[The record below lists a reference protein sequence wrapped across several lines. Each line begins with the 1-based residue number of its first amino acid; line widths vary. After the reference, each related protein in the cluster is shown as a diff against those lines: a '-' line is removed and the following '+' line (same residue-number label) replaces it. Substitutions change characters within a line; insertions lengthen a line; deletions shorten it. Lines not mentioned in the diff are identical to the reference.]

1 MKATMNLDDQLYRR
15 VKVRAAEEG
24 TTVTSLVEQA
34 LETMLAGRQEPGTS
48 RFRVP
53 VLPSAGG
60 LQPDVDLTS
69 NARVQDLLDADLR
82 PEQLR

>member
-15 VKVRAAEEG
+15 VKIRAAEEG

-34 LETMLAGRQEPGTS
+34 LEALLSAHAKPQAI
-48 RFRVP
+48 FRVP

-60 LQPDVDLTS
+60 VLPGVDLSS
-69 NARVQDLLDADLR
+69 NAAVMELLDGGLPTVR
-82 PEQLR
+82 IR

>member
-15 VKVRAAEEG
+15 VKIRAAEEG

-34 LETMLAGRQEPGTS
+34 LVALLSAPSTPQAPFQIT
-48 RFRVP
+48 

-60 LQPDVDLTS
+60 VRPGVDLTS
-69 NARVQDLLDADLR
+69 NAAMTELLDSDVPAVR
-82 PEQLR
+82 IR